1 MTENKIIFIGGIH
14 GVGKGTLCKKL
25 STENMI
31 AHFSSSDLLK
41 WNEISA
47 KENKV
52 VKDFNHTQNRL
63 IEGIENQIEK
73 NKLTLLDGHF
83 CLLNQNGMPE
93 KIDEEVFRLIQPIA
107 ICIKTQD
114 VDTIHERLEIRDGNK
129 YKIETLN
136 AMQEL
141 ELSQA
146 LKVSHLLSIPLF
158 QVDQNSSIELENFI
172 NKNK

>member
-25 STENMI
+25 STENKI
-31 AHFSSSDLLK
+31 PHFSSSDLLK

-63 IEGIENQIEK
+63 LNGIENQIEK

-83 CLLNQNGMPE
+83 CLINQNGTPE

-107 ICIKTQD
+107 ICIKIQD

-146 LKVSHLLSIPLF
+146 LKVSQLLSIPLF
-158 QVDQNSSIELENFI
+158 QVNQNSSIELENFI